1 MRDTFGYD
9 PDEFIGKRFS
19 DVFAVPSDHGTQDVL
34 RSARVDGMAV
44 LAGWRVGRSGRRVMV
59 QGMVSC
65 LQDQHGNDEGFAV
78 VLAPLPAQEE
88 RSAREEPVPQDATAL
103 VAEAVWAMREPFYVL
118 DERLHYVYAN
128 QRCEVMW
135 GVPVADML
143 GNHVLEVFP
152 QLQDSPLMEAHLEAL
167 RERRPVH
174 FEGYSPIRGRT
185 VDVIIQ
191 PISGGLAAVVRD
203 PLDTAV
209 TSDDSRPGVPASA
222 LDVAVHRYDPASG
235 TLSQV
240 GGKTDVFGL
249 EIGQRLATQE
259 EKLDLMVPN
268 DRRVYERAVGQAV
281 ELGEPWHVEYRVMRP
296 RDGTSAW
303 LSEQGTLEA
312 DGAYVVMTWDIT
324 TMRRVEE
331 QLRAGQRR
339 MRRELMVNRLV
350 YDVLNKAGAAEDAR
364 QGVEMLIEAGMDL
377 LDCQRGGMWILD
389 HGEGRL
395 RVFAQRGFGGGFLS
409 EFGDVSADVL
419 DLERQVPGAVT
430 TEDVPENQLP
440 ALSEDGID
448 GTMVRAL
455 KVTLPGANG
464 RVLGQLCL
472 HVRADRVHSQRD
484 LTALRL
490 MAMQAATLAE
500 RHTLE
505 EHSDEMLRRM
515 EESARD
521 AGDAL
526 LESEIRF
533 RRAFELGPVAAVI
546 ATLDEDRFLE
556 VNEHYSKLTGYD
568 REEVVGRTARE
579 LGMWSSPEDR
589 RKLEAAFAAGG
600 NFKELQLKLRTKDGR
615 TRDILLS
622 GEEITYGGYR
632 CMLKMFND
640 VTEQHRSQEEL
651 MVAIREVM
659 ADTEWFSQSVVQ
671 RLAEMRQGQTL
682 VEEETDLTPRERE
695 VLELVAAGLSD
706 VEVASTLGISQR
718 TARNHLTNA
727 YSKIGAHNRAEAIV
741 WARERGMVARI
752 SGN

>member
-1 MRDTFGYD
+1 MRG
-9 PDEFIGKRFS
+9 
-19 DVFAVPSDHGTQDVL
+19 L
-34 RSARVDGMAV
+34 
-44 LAGWRVGRSGRRVMV
+44 
-59 QGMVSC
+59 VSC
-65 LQDQHGNDEGFAV
+65 LQGSSGNVEGFAV
-78 VLAPLPAQEE
+78 VMSPVPMDDG
-88 RSAREEPVPQDATAL
+88 RSTREEQVPPDSASL
-103 VAEAVWAMREPFYVL
+103 VAEAVWTLNEPFYVL
-118 DERLHYVYAN
+118 DDQLRYVYAN
-128 QRCEVMW
+128 KRCETMW
-135 GVPVADML
+135 GVPVADMV
-143 GNHVLEVFP
+143 GKHVLDVFP
-152 QLQDSPLMEAHLEAL
+152 QLQDSALLERHFEVL

-174 FEGYSPIRGRT
+174 FESYSPIRGRT
-185 VDVIIQ
+185 VDVVIQ
-191 PISGGLAAVVRD
+191 PVEGGVAAVIRD
-203 PLDTAV
+203 PFDTAV
-209 TSDDSRPGVPASA
+209 TPEDHRSGMPVSA
-222 LDVAVHRYDPASG
+222 LDVAVFRFEPGSG
-235 TLSQV
+235 ALALV
-240 GGKTDVFGL
+240 GGKTDVFGITDDDKITHL
-249 EIGQRLATQE
+249 DQ
-259 EKLDLMVPN
+259 KLNLMVPN
-268 DRRVYERAVGQAV
+268 DRRAYQQTLNQALER
-281 ELGEPWHVEYRVMRP
+281 GEPWHTEYRVFRHG
-296 RDGTSAW
+296 DGTTAW
-303 LSEQGTLEA
+303 LSEQGMQ
-312 DGAYVVMTWDIT
+312 DGDQDAYVVMTWDIT

-339 MRRELMVNRLV
+339 LRRELTVNRLV
-350 YDVLNKAGAAEDAR
+350 YDVMAKAGAVEDVR
-364 QGVEMLIEAGMDL
+364 RGVEMLIEAGIDL
-377 LDCQRGGMWILD
+377 LGCDRGGIWLLD
-389 HGEGRL
+389 RESGRL
-395 RVFAQRGFGGGFLS
+395 RVFAQSGFSGGYLS
-409 EFGDVSADVL
+409 EFGDVPAEVAN
-419 DLERQVPGAVT
+419 LESYVPGAMT
-430 TEDVPENQLP
+430 TEEVPEDQLP
-440 ALSEDGID
+440 ALAEDGID
-448 GTMVRAL
+448 GTLMRSL

-472 HVRADRVHSQRD
+472 HVRADRLPSQRD
-484 LTALRL
+484 LAALRL
-490 MAMQAATLAE
+490 MAFQAGTLAE
-500 RHTLE
+500 RYSME

-515 EESARD
+515 EESARA

-556 VNEHYSKLTGYD
+556 VNEHYTKLTGYD

-632 CMLKMFND
+632 CMLKLFND

-671 RLAEMRQGQTL
+671 RLAEMRQGQAL
-682 VEEETDLTPRERE
+682 VEEETDLTPREGE

-706 VEVASTLGISQR
+706 DEVASTLGISQR